1 MPLEFNNADINKI
14 ITFTFLLRRPN
25 SPKDYADNIISGGG
39 NPILS
44 HEEFDSVFGATA
56 DDISTVVNYLASQ
69 NFNIIDAHSGGRS
82 VKVSAT
88 AGQIN
93 SLLKITLVDKNGP
106 DGNYLDY
113 IDNIILPTEIS
124 DIVEHVIGLNN
135 NKFKLVNAV
144 RAAGTSTTATITL
157 VNGAVTDLGYRSNQN
172 PNLRP
177 VTPAQAAAAYNAPAG
192 DGAGQCI
199 GIIELYG
206 GYLLSDIQA
215 SFSNVGLSTPNIVDV
230 TVDAAMTPTT
240 YGGDLEN
247 YLDIFCAGGVA
258 PAAKIAIYWGVNGIY
273 GLYNCIAAAIHD
285 TVNNPSVLSLS
296 YIFFEEWFRK
306 QDLLPFEDLL
316 HAAVIKGITLCAAS
330 GDWGSTYKL
339 YYSGLSRSLPANA
352 YPVSSQYTLGC
363 GGTSLQINS
372 STNAVISEIIWND
385 HGVSSAG
392 ISNYWPAPQY
402 QKGLFATDY
411 YGNTSA
417 LTMRAW
423 PDVVLNG
430 AFYSGYIFYIHGYW
444 TQVGGTSAAAP
455 LMAGLIARINSNKNI
470 RLGYCNNLFYANTA
484 AFRNITTG
492 TTVDFSDNVKID
504 VQWSNQNSA
513 QMYAGSTFVG
523 TATFYNLENSRIWYQ
538 LRDSDQTTPVVQ
550 LYNNYITVAST
561 GTVTVTSPFIANKP
575 PSGALYAGF
584 YDYPTSNPY
593 SEICVNIENSPR
605 TSGPVSQY
613 GIVFKGDFHQFGYA
627 SIVNGNGIGSIM
639 TATDVIYNAT
649 GQSLKTAWIG
659 PEGVW
664 YGDYITI
671 PSSPYTATITIPI
684 TDYGEYICY
693 FLDGQT
699 NGYQWTRIRSFNVV
713 DSQQFPYLAP
723 GPFPGYCGWTATT
736 GYSVAAGVGA
746 PNMTAIQNL
755 IPTSTRGFGM
765 LFPKSKKSRPSSG
778 IMWPRM

>member
-25 SPKDYADNIISGGG
+25 SPKDYADNIISGGS

-93 SLLKITLVDKNGP
+93 SLLKIILIDKNSR
-106 DGNYLDY
+106 DGSYLDY
-113 IDNIILPTEIS
+113 FGNIVFPNEIDGII
-124 DIVEHVIGLNN
+124 EHVIGLNN
-135 NKFKLVNAV
+135 NKFKPIKAV
-144 RAAGTSTTATITL
+144 RALGTSTTLTE
-157 VNGAVTDLGYRSNQN
+157 VNGSITDLRFTSPRY
-172 PNLRP
+172 PNLKP
-177 VTPAQAAAAYNAPAG
+177 LTPAQAAAAYNAPAG

-230 TVDAAMTPTT
+230 TVDAVMTPTT
-240 YGGDLEN
+240 VGGDEEN

-258 PAAKIAIYWGVNGIY
+258 PAAKIAIYWGVD
-273 GLYNCIAAAIHD
+273 GLYSLFNCLAAAIHD
-285 TVNNPSVLSLS
+285 NVNNPSVISLS

-306 QDLLPFEDLL
+306 QDLLPYEDLL

-330 GDWGSTYKL
+330 GDWGSTYSF
-339 YYSGLSRSLPANA
+339 YYSGIDRTLPANA
-352 YPVSSQYTLGC
+352 YPVSSRYTLGC
-363 GGTSLQINS
+363 GGTSLQL
-372 STNAVISEIIWND
+372 NASKDTLVSEIIWND
-385 HGVSSAG
+385 GGVSSAG
-392 ISNYWPAPQY
+392 ISNYWAAPPY
-402 QKGLFATDY
+402 QQGLVATDY
-411 YGNTSA
+411 YGNTST

-430 AFYSGYIFYIHGYW
+430 DSYSGYIFYIHGYW
-444 TQVGGTSAAAP
+444 KQVGGTSAAAP

-470 RLGYCNNLFYANTA
+470 RLGYCNNLFYANPA

-492 TTVDFSDNVKID
+492 TTVDFSDNMKID
-504 VQWSNQNSA
+504 VRWSNQDSG

-523 TATFYNLENSRIWYQ
+523 TATFYNLDTTTLWYQ
-538 LRDSDQTTPVVQ
+538 VRDSNSTSPTFTT
-550 LYNNYITVAST
+550 YNNYLSVPLNGST
-561 GTVTVTSPFIANKP
+561 TVTSPVISTRP
-575 PSGALYAGF
+575 SSGAVYAGF
-584 YDYPTSNPY
+584 YGYLTGYPF
-593 SEICVNIENSPR
+593 SEILVNVENAPISR
-605 TSGPVSQY
+605 GPVSEY
-613 GIVFKGDFHQFGYA
+613 GITFKGDFHQIGYA
-627 SIVNGNGIGSIM
+627 SIVNNLGGVI
-639 TATDVIYNAT
+639 TATNVIYNAT
-649 GQSLKTAWIG
+649 GQVLKTTWLG
-659 PEGVW
+659 PAGVW
-664 YGDYITI
+664 HDNFVTI
-671 PSSPYTATITIPI
+671 PTSPYTATITIPV
-684 TDYGEYICY
+684 TDYGEYDCY
-693 FLDGQT
+693 FLDAQT
-699 NGYQWTRIRSFNVV
+699 NGYQWARIRSFNVV

-746 PNMTAIQNL
+746 PNMTAVQNL